1 MNRWFTI
8 TWIGLAVGAFSC
20 DNPPQNKGDG
30 ARVHVAIDAAL
41 LTKSWPVRMAA
52 NAVRARFEGHAG
64 WGAVFDHEL
73 DEALVAF
80 ADSGDQRGLARVH
93 QGLADLYRQAA
104 LLSANATVE
113 AYGVDA
119 AATDPQEMG
128 YVIAVSHAIR
138 GETDQAK
145 KAFEQSL
152 DGPVFGVRA
161 KAWADALKRHS
172 TLPDL
177 ETLMGISGD
186 LGPVSPGTEPP
197 VLDTP
202 DAEIAERSEQGRL
215 MAIVDPSRFL
225 ARAAWHEAAAVA
237 SAPATDAGVLKQ
249 ISARYATSRPA
260 EKTHLEL
267 SLDDGW
273 LFAASDLNAADVS
286 FIAEAKGAGLVAV
299 GRWSDRSILA
309 AALAPSINESKLDPQ
324 LVLDAGFA
332 LQKQIQALMADVG
345 GGEMGFH
352 RPFAQRARIA
362 VLMAGMIV
370 ADANDQY
377 RDAGILRLNALE
389 RMDQLGV
396 DPVFAI
402 SVAAWDAGNRSPM
415 RPEEIIH
422 QFKSSYPALVATRA
436 PLEALHLRRSRHA
449 GPSNPVH

>member
-1 MNRWFTI
+1 
-8 TWIGLAVGAFSC
+8 
-20 DNPPQNKGDG
+20 
-30 ARVHVAIDAAL
+30 
-41 LTKSWPVRMAA
+41 
-52 NAVRARFEGHAG
+52 
-64 WGAVFDHEL
+64 
-73 DEALVAF
+73 
-80 ADSGDQRGLARVH
+80 
-93 QGLADLYRQAA
+93 
-104 LLSANATVE
+104 
-113 AYGVDA
+113 
-119 AATDPQEMG
+119 
-128 YVIAVSHAIR
+128 
-138 GETDQAK
+138 
-145 KAFEQSL
+145 
-152 DGPVFGVRA
+152 
-161 KAWADALKRHS
+161 
-172 TLPDL
+172 
-177 ETLMGISGD
+177 
-186 LGPVSPGTEPP
+186 
-197 VLDTP
+197 
-202 DAEIAERSEQGRL
+202 
-215 MAIVDPSRFL
+215 
-225 ARAAWHEAAAVA
+225 
-237 SAPATDAGVLKQ
+237 
-249 ISARYATSRPA
+249 
-260 EKTHLEL
+260 
-267 SLDDGW
+267 LDDGW